1 MSSPPL
7 ARASVRSR
15 RGLYGVLA
23 AHAVAL
29 TGTRVSAIALPW
41 FVLVSTDSVTKT
53 GVVAF
58 CEMAPY
64 VVVKGLTGPLVD
76 RVGPRRVSIVADVI
90 SAAAIGAVPVLHALG
105 LLHFGV
111 LLALV
116 AVVGAFRGPGD
127 SAKEVFLPTV
137 AEDAQVPLERATGLS
152 GTIERL
158 ASTVGPGVAGV
169 VVASFGSMN
178 AIALNAVTFLLGAV
192 IIGATVR
199 RGGEPAHDG
208 DVDSYLRRL
217 GEGLSFL
224 RRDKLL
230 RSVVGMVAATNLLD
244 AAMFAVLLPVWARSS
259 GYGAAEI
266 GAIGSAFGA
275 LAVCGSLIAAGI
287 AHRLPRRRTYLI
299 GFLLAGAPRFVVL
312 ALEVPFVVVLAVMA
326 LSGFG
331 AGFINP
337 ILGAVFFERVPRHLL
352 GRVNALGDS
361 LAWAGIPFGGLVGA
375 AMIGLVGL
383 APALLVAG
391 AAYLVATT
399 LPALQPAWAQMD
411 RTRARPSPNSGPA
424 DERQR
429 EPAAP
434 LASSPPGALD
444 PLAASSTSSA
454 SSSASSAGS
463 SSTGSSSTTST

>member
-1 MSSPPL
+1 MSAPPL

-76 RVGPRRVSIVADVI
+76 RVGPRRVSIVADVV
-90 SAAAIGAVPVLHALG
+90 SAAAIGAVPLLYALD

-116 AVVGAFRGPGD
+116 AVVGGFRGPGD

-137 AEDAQVPLERATGLS
+137 AEDAQVPLESATGLS

-169 VVASFGSMN
+169 VVASFGPMN
-178 AIALNAVTFLLGAV
+178 AIALNAMTFLLGAV
-192 IIGATVR
+192 IIGTTVR
-199 RGGEPAHDG
+199 HEGEPAHDSE
-208 DVDSYLRRL
+208 VESYLRRL
-217 GEGLSFL
+217 GEGILFL

-230 RSVVGMVAATNLLD
+230 RSVVGMIAATNLLD

-275 LAVCGSLIAAGI
+275 LAVGGSLVAAGI

-312 ALEVPFVVVLAVMA
+312 ALDAPFAVVLAVMA

-337 ILGAVFFERVPRHLL
+337 ILGAVFFERIPRHLL

-361 LAWAGIPFGGLVGA
+361 LAWAGIPFGGLAGA
-375 AMIGLVGL
+375 AMIGLLGL

-411 RTRARPSPNSGPA
+411 RTRARPSRASAPT
-424 DERQR
+424 DERQPEPVAPR
-429 EPAAP
+429 APSPSGESESPAA
-434 LASSPPGALD
+434 
-444 PLAASSTSSA
+444 
-454 SSSASSAGS
+454 SSASSAASSSGS